1 VHIEIHL
8 LSSRDYD
15 RPYISTGVRASLG
28 DRFLGL
34 QEFNQSDA
42 VEAHPD
48 VLISRNFEFWLRFG
62 RRRGRL
68 TDPFVP
74 DAH

>member
-1 VHIEIHL
+1 
-8 LSSRDYD
+8 
-15 RPYISTGVRASLG
+15 VRASLG